1 MAHVRF
7 AMSDYTPTTEE
18 VRTCFSYDTV
28 ARDWSDERKAEFNR
42 WLAEELRK
50 AKAEA
55 WEHARRELR
64 AIPHWWNTEDQHGEF
79 DLQPLGPDK
88 TSEQGAFMH
97 VKQIMDNNPYRQGGE
112 QVSELVALVTNGN
125 SVAVFISLMAIVI
138 ALVAIAR
145 SL

>member
-1 MAHVRF
+1 MT
-7 AMSDYTPTTEE
+7 DYTPTTEE
-18 VRTCFSYDTV
+18 VRKQYANGASGWNR
-28 ARDWSDERKAEFNR
+28 ARSTAEKDFKR

-97 VKQIMDNNPYRQGGE
+97 VKQIMDNNPYRQGE
-112 QVSELVALVTNGN
+112 TE
-125 SVAVFISLMAIVI
+125 
-138 ALVAIAR
+138 
-145 SL
+145 